1 LTTGEKVIRFIESFC
16 RVPEGDLRGKP
27 MVLMPFQRKFV
38 IDVYDNTHRTSRAYL
53 SLGRKNGKTA
63 LIAAIVLAHIDGPVA
78 IQNSQVISGARSRK
92 QAAIVFKLAEKM
104 VRMSPVLSKR
114 IKPTPSEKKLLGLA
128 MNAEYE
134 AISAEAGTAHGLSP
148 VVAILDEVGQVKGP
162 YDAFVEAIETAQGAY
177 EEDALLIAISTQAP
191 TDNDLFSRWID
202 DAANSND
209 PHIVSHVYSAPD
221 ECDLLDREAWRAA
234 NPAMGIFRS
243 LSDIEQK
250 AERAMRLPSEE
261 NTFRWLFLNQRV
273 EASSPIVSRSVWE
286 LCGAPPK
293 PLDGVPV
300 YAGLDLSAVND
311 LTALVLIGQVD
322 GVWQVHPTFWMPR
335 DVVSERSRADRV
347 PYDVWYR
354 EGHLLAAPGKS
365 VDYSFVADYLRGL
378 CDRLDIRKIA
388 FDRWGFSHLKP
399 WLVHAGFSEAEI
411 EARFEEFGQ
420 GYASISPALRELE
433 GDWLNTRLAHG
444 NHPVL
449 RMCISNAVVETDP
462 AGNKK
467 LNKKKSTGRID
478 GAQALVMARGVVPSQ
493 SIDLDVSAMVA

>member
-1 LTTGEKVIRFIESFC
+1 MTSGERVCRFIEAFC

-27 MVLMPFQRKFV
+27 LKLMPFQRKF
-38 IDVYDNTHRTSRAYL
+38 ILDVYDNPSRTRRAYL

-63 LIAAIVLAHIDGPVA
+63 LIAAMVLAHIDGPVA
-78 IQNSQVISGARSRK
+78 IENSQVVSGARSRK
-92 QAAIVFKLAEKM
+92 QAAIVYKLAEKM

-177 EEDALLIAISTQAP
+177 DEDALLIAISTQAP

-202 DAANSND
+202 DAANSGD
-209 PHIVSHVYSAPD
+209 PHIVSHVYSAPAD
-221 ECDLLDREAWRAA
+221 CDLLDREAWKAA

-250 AERAMRLPSEE
+250 AARAARLPPEE
-261 NTFRWLFLNQRV
+261 NSFRWLFLNQRV
-273 EASSPIVSRSVWE
+273 EASAPFVSRSVWAA
-286 LCGAPPK
+286 CGEKPK
-293 PLDGVPV
+293 SLDGVPV

-322 GVWQVHPTFWMPR
+322 GIWQVHPTFWLPG
-335 DVVSERSRADRV
+335 DVVAEKSKADRV
-347 PYDVWYR
+347 PYDVWLR

-365 VDYSFVADYLRGL
+365 VDYSFVAEYLRGL

-388 FDRWGFSHLKP
+388 FDRWGFSHLRP
-399 WLVHAGFSEAEI
+399 WLLHSGFTESEI

-420 GYASISPALRELE
+420 GYQSISPALRELE
-433 GDWLNTRLAHG
+433 SDLLNKRVAHG

-449 RMCISNAVVETDP
+449 TMCAANAVVQTDP
-462 AGNKK
+462 AENRK
-467 LNKKKSTGRID
+467 LNKPKSTGRID
-478 GAQALVMARGVVPSQ
+478 GMIALTMARGVVPAESGA
-493 SIDLDVSAMVA
+493 LDIEAMVA